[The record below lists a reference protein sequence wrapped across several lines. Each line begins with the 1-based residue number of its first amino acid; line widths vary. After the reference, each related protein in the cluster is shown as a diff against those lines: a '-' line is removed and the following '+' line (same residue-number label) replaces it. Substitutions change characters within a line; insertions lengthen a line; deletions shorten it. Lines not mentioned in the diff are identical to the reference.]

1 MDYLK
6 MSKNRLVRYFVSILS
21 TAGLLLFSGCTV
33 AATEENPEGFNWTA
47 VIMIVILFA
56 MIYFLILRPARK
68 RQKDQQN
75 LLAELKI
82 GDKVIAA
89 GGIYGE
95 IESMDEDS
103 LVIKVESGAKIRV
116 TKQGI
121 QIKR

>member
-1 MDYLK
+1 
-6 MSKNRLVRYFVSILS
+6 
-21 TAGLLLFSGCTV
+21 
-33 AATEENPEGFNWTA
+33 
-47 VIMIVILFA
+47 MIVILFA